1 MDKVLFTKDNI
12 DNLLFQLAKEYKR
25 INRKNTPAE
34 IVIIG
39 GAAIVSKYGFR
50 ASTTDI
56 DSLIFASSSMEDA
69 INNVGDKNGLAKG
82 WINEEFRK
90 TSSYTEKI
98 RQYSKHYK
106 LFANILEVRMLPPEY
121 DVAMKLASLRPY
133 KYDMSDAVGIIK
145 SENVTREQIEKAVV
159 DLYGGFQNLSHSDE
173 AEKLLDSIFEAYNL
187 DELYDSTR
195 TSEFDNRVILKD
207 IDDKYPNL
215 LNEGNLA
222 SVLEAA
228 KSKKDKKPKKEKR
241 KIPNCVE

>member
-1 MDKVLFTKDNI
+1 MNNVLFTKDNI
-12 DNLLFQLAKEYKR
+12 DNLLFQLAKEYKK

-56 DSLIFASSSMEDA
+56 DSLIFASSSMKDA
-69 INNVGDKNGLAKG
+69 INTVGDKNGLPTG

-106 LFANILEVRMLPPEY
+106 LFANILEARMLPSEY

-145 SENVTREQIEKAVV
+145 SENITREQIEKAVV
-159 DLYGGFQNLSHSDE
+159 DFYGGFEKMSHPDE
-173 AEKLLDSIFEAYNL
+173 AKKLLDSIFSAHNL

-195 TSEFDNRVILKD
+195 TSGSDNRVILKD
-207 IDDKYPNL
+207 IDDNYPKL
-215 LNEGNLA
+215 LSEGNLA

-228 KSKKDKKPKKEKR
+228 KRKKDSKY
-241 KIPNCVE
+241 

>member
-1 MDKVLFTKDNI
+1 MNNVLFTKDNI
-12 DNLLFQLAKEYKR
+12 DNLLFQLAKEYKK

-56 DSLIFASSSMEDA
+56 DSLIFASSSMKDA
-69 INNVGDKNGLAKG
+69 INTVGDKNGLPTG

-106 LFANILEVRMLPPEY
+106 LFANILEARMLPSEY

-145 SENVTREQIEKAVV
+145 SENITREQIEKAVV
-159 DLYGGFQNLSHSDE
+159 DFYGGFEKMSHPDE
-173 AEKLLDSIFEAYNL
+173 AKKLLDSIFSAHNL

-195 TSEFDNRVILKD
+195 TSESDNRVILKD
-207 IDDKYPNL
+207 IDDNYPKL

-228 KSKKDKKPKKEKR
+228 KRKKDSK
-241 KIPNCVE
+241 

>member
-12 DNLLFQLAKEYKR
+12 DNLLFQLAKEYKK
-25 INRKNTPAE
+25 INRKNTAAE
-34 IVIIG
+34 IIIIG

-56 DSLIFASSSMEDA
+56 DSLIFASSSMKDA
-69 INNVGDKNGLAKG
+69 INIVGDKNGLPTG
-82 WINEEFRK
+82 WINEEFTK
-90 TSSYTEKI
+90 TSSYTGKI
-98 RQYSKHYK
+98 RQYSRHYK
-106 LFANILEVRMLPPEY
+106 MFANILEVRMLPSEY

-145 SENVTREQIEKAVV
+145 SENITRERIDKAVV
-159 DLYGGFQNLSHSDE
+159 DLYGGFNNLSHPDE
-173 AEKLLDSIFEAYNL
+173 AKKLLDSIFTAHNL

-195 TSEFDNRVILKD
+195 ISESDNRVILKD
-207 IDDKYPNL
+207 INDNYPKL

-228 KSKKDKKPKKEKR
+228 KRKKDSKY
-241 KIPNCVE
+241 

>member
-1 MDKVLFTKDNI
+1 MNKVLFTKDNI
-12 DNLLFQLAKEYKR
+12 DNLLFQLAKEYKK

-56 DSLIFASSSMEDA
+56 DSLIFASSSMKDA
-69 INNVGDKNGLAKG
+69 INTVGDKNGLPTG

-106 LFANILEVRMLPPEY
+106 LFANILEARMLPSEY

-145 SENVTREQIEKAVV
+145 SENITREQIEKAVV
-159 DLYGGFQNLSHSDE
+159 DFYGGFDNLSRPDE
-173 AEKLLDSIFEAYNL
+173 AKKLIDSIFSAHNL

-195 TSEFDNRVILKD
+195 TSESDNRVILKD
-207 IDDKYPNL
+207 IDDNYPKL

-228 KSKKDKKPKKEKR
+228 KRKKDIKSQ
-241 KIPNCVE
+241 

>member
-1 MDKVLFTKDNI
+1 MNKVLFTKDNI
-12 DNLLFQLAKEYKR
+12 DNLLFQLAKEYKK
-25 INRKNTPAE
+25 INRKNTLAE

-56 DSLIFASSSMEDA
+56 DSLIFASSSMKDA
-69 INNVGDKNGLAKG
+69 INTVGDKNGLPTG

-106 LFANILEVRMLPPEY
+106 LFANILEARMLPSEY

-145 SENVTREQIEKAVV
+145 SENITREQIEKAVV
-159 DLYGGFQNLSHSDE
+159 DFYGGFDNLSRPDE
-173 AEKLLDSIFEAYNL
+173 AKKLIDSIFSAHNL

-195 TSEFDNRVILKD
+195 SSESDNRVILKD
-207 IDDKYPNL
+207 IDDNYPKL

-228 KSKKDKKPKKEKR
+228 KRKKDIKSQ
-241 KIPNCVE
+241 

>member
-12 DNLLFQLAKEYKR
+12 DNLLFQLAKEYKK

-56 DSLIFASSSMEDA
+56 DSLIFASSSMKDA
-69 INNVGDKNGLAKG
+69 INTVGDKNGLPTG

-106 LFANILEVRMLPPEY
+106 LFANILEARMLPSEY

-133 KYDMSDAVGIIK
+133 KYDMSDAVDK
-145 SENVTREQIEKAVV
+145 FKLTR
-159 DLYGGFQNLSHSDE
+159 
-173 AEKLLDSIFEAYNL
+173 
-187 DELYDSTR
+187 
-195 TSEFDNRVILKD
+195 
-207 IDDKYPNL
+207 
-215 LNEGNLA
+215 
-222 SVLEAA
+222 
-228 KSKKDKKPKKEKR
+228 
-241 KIPNCVE
+241 

>member
-12 DNLLFQLAKEYKR
+12 DNLLFQLAKEYKK

-56 DSLIFASSSMEDA
+56 DSLIFASSSMKDA
-69 INNVGDKNGLAKG
+69 INTVGDKNGLPTG

-106 LFANILEVRMLPPEY
+106 LFANILEARMLPSEY

-145 SENVTREQIEKAVV
+145 SENITREQIEKAVV
-159 DLYGGFQNLSHSDE
+159 DFYGGFENLSHPAE
-173 AEKLLDSIFEAYNL
+173 AKKLLDSIFSAHNL

-195 TSEFDNRVILKD
+195 TSESDNRVILKD
-207 IDDKYPNL
+207 IDDNYPKL

-228 KSKKDKKPKKEKR
+228 KRKKDNKS
-241 KIPNCVE
+241 N

>member
-12 DNLLFQLAKEYKR
+12 DNLLFQLAKEYKK

-56 DSLIFASSSMEDA
+56 DSLIFASSSMKDA
-69 INNVGDKNGLAKG
+69 INIVGDRNGLPTG
-82 WINEEFRK
+82 WINENFRK
-90 TSSYTEKI
+90 TSSYTERI

-106 LFANILEVRMLPPEY
+106 MFANILEVRMLPSEY

-145 SENVTREQIEKAVV
+145 TAHITREQIENAVV
-159 DLYGGFQNLSHSDE
+159 DFYGGFDNLSHPNE
-173 AEKLLDSIFEAYNL
+173 ARKLIDNIFATDNL
-187 DELYDSTR
+187 EELYDSTR
-195 TSEFDNRVILKD
+195 TSESDNHVILKD
-207 IDDKYPNL
+207 IDDNYPKL
-215 LNEGNLA
+215 LSEGNLE
-222 SVLEAA
+222 SVLEVAKRKRDN
-228 KSKKDKKPKKEKR
+228 KSKA
-241 KIPNCVE
+241 

>member
-12 DNLLFQLAKEYKR
+12 DNLLFQLAKEYKKL
-25 INRKNTPAE
+25 NRKNTPAE
-34 IVIIG
+34 IIIIG

-56 DSLIFASSSMEDA
+56 DSLIFASSSMKDA
-69 INNVGDKNGLAKG
+69 INTVGDKNGLPTG
-82 WINEEFRK
+82 WINEDFRK

-98 RQYSKHYK
+98 RQYSRHYK
-106 LFANILEVRMLPPEY
+106 TFANILEARMLPPEY

-133 KYDMSDAVGIIK
+133 KYDMSDVVGIIK
-145 SENVTREQIEKAVV
+145 SESIAREGIEKAVV
-159 DLYGGFQNLSHSDE
+159 DFYGGFQYLSHPDE
-173 AEKLLDSIFEAYNL
+173 AKKLLDSIFSAHNL

-195 TSEFDNRVILKD
+195 TSESDNRVILRD
-207 IDDKYPNL
+207 IDDNYPKL

-228 KSKKDKKPKKEKR
+228 KKKRDLK
-241 KIPNCVE
+241 

>member
-12 DNLLFQLAKEYKR
+12 DNLLFQLAKEYKK

-56 DSLIFASSSMEDA
+56 DSLIFASSSMKDA
-69 INNVGDKNGLAKG
+69 INTVGDKNGLPTG

-106 LFANILEVRMLPPEY
+106 LFANILEARMLPSEY

-145 SENVTREQIEKAVV
+145 SENITREQIEKAVV
-159 DLYGGFQNLSHSDE
+159 DFYVGFDNLSHPDE
-173 AEKLLDSIFEAYNL
+173 AKKLIDSIFSAHNL

-195 TSEFDNRVILKD
+195 TSESDNRVILKD
-207 IDDKYPNL
+207 IDDNYPKL
-215 LNEGNLA
+215 LNDGNLA

-228 KSKKDKKPKKEKR
+228 KRKKDTKSQ
-241 KIPNCVE
+241 

>member
-12 DNLLFQLAKEYKR
+12 DNLLFQLAKEYKK

-56 DSLIFASSSMEDA
+56 DSLIFASSSMKDA
-69 INNVGDKNGLAKG
+69 INTVGDKNGLPTG

-90 TSSYTEKI
+90 TSSYSEKI

-106 LFANILEVRMLPPEY
+106 MFANILEARMLPSEY
-121 DVAMKLASLRPY
+121 DVAMKLASLRLY

-145 SENVTREQIEKAVV
+145 SENIAREQIEKAVV
-159 DLYGGFQNLSHSDE
+159 DFYGGFENLSHPDE
-173 AEKLLDSIFEAYNL
+173 AKKLLDSIFAAHNL

-195 TSEFDNRVILKD
+195 TSESDNRVILKD
-207 IDDKYPNL
+207 IDDNYPKL

-228 KSKKDKKPKKEKR
+228 KRKKDKKT
-241 KIPNCVE
+241 N